1 MRTMANPDD
10 PVTHE
15 ELAELLSEKLDPII
29 SLVSNLPGAAKVD
42 PPADDDDDDSDDTPR
57 FSLREMESY
66 AERQVKKAVRDL
78 AGKSPK
84 EKPAPKVKDDD
95 AKDDEP
101 KGKVEPPPAPT
112 PEPTPDPA
120 PGKKSKSERFWG
132 K

>member
-42 PPADDDDDDSDDTPR
+42 PPPDDDDDSDDTPR

-78 AGKSPK
+78 VGKSPK

-95 AKDDEP
+95 GPKDDDKP
-101 KGKVEPPPAPT
+101 EPPPPT
-112 PEPTPDPA
+112 PEPPPDPT
-120 PGKKSKSERFWG
+120 PGKKSKSEKWWG

>member
-29 SLVSNLPGAAKVD
+29 SLVSNLPGAAKVE
-42 PPADDDDDDSDDTPR
+42 PPAEDDEVESDDTPR

-84 EKPAPKVKDDD
+84 PKTPPRARDDDGPKDDD
-95 AKDDEP
+95 KP
-101 KGKVEPPPAPT
+101 EPPPPPPT